1 MASNQPTN
9 LRDRLIKEETSGRT
23 KFRSL
28 KYDDF
33 KGVQPNPKP
42 FITTEL
48 PGVEEENP
56 SLGLLGNG
64 DFLLRAGSITRTLE
78 DTKRLTKFFTKG
90 QGAAFLTKQNLLSA
104 TNVKAQGSGILG
116 QGAYLSTNTIAQAGV
131 SAIGGHL
138 LKQGLN
144 PFRDLSVTEPTPIP
158 KVGGDGFLAKAANTV
173 AKGLTIADQATTFPL
188 YVQQVGKAQDSGD
201 NRLVQLRDAKIST
214 PVSSR
219 EELGTGLGNLLR
231 TITGVFGNNKATQ
244 FLNKVNDVIDS
255 VPGGA
260 ENNVSPRKDEVLSY
274 TGGPGAFL
282 GIGRTNIKRVSDT
295 TAYDTEEFRSKYYL
309 LNSGQIQARAD
320 QTTNNPGIILQDFRS
335 ELTNQTNSQK
345 VISNPVDYTRKNI
358 EQRVGL
364 GDPGTSEKNLSSY
377 VKGSGLGPVDKVNS
391 LPLYESTGV
400 TANERKNDLVKFR
413 IAAPDTNNPTKK
425 TYIHF
430 RAFLDG
436 MVDNFTSNW
445 NPVNYMGRTDS
456 LYRFQNYNRSVV
468 MSWTIAAQSREE
480 LMVMYTKLNYLQSI
494 MAGDYTDKGYLAGN
508 IINLTVGGYFWETPC
523 IVNSMNITIP
533 NESPW
538 EIGLPDSES
547 TSGFNTGQTIPTDKQ
562 VREMPHIIQ
571 VTGFSFTPIHSFAP
585 RKQKNVY
592 NAGGTLTEFGKQ
604 KFISLTS
611 EKGKSIYDD
620 PIRDDLQ
627 FNPQG
632 FTDGS
637 QTVNAIT
644 TQDRGLVDQNQ
655 AANLTVASP
664 NEVNNALRAKIGL
677 GF

>member
-9 LRDRLIKEETSGRT
+9 LRDRLIKEKILEKT

-48 PGVEEENP
+48 PRVEEDNP
-56 SLGLLGNG
+56 EVGN
-64 DFLLRAGSITRTLE
+64 DFLLRGGSIDRTDKDL
-78 DTKRLTKFFTKG
+78 KRLSKFFKSNKG
-90 QGAAFLTKQNLLSA
+90 DLFSVKQNLLSA
-104 TNVKAQGSGILG
+104 TNVKPQGGGILN
-116 QGAYLSTNTIAQAGV
+116 QGPYLPSNTLAQVGV
-131 SAIGGHL
+131 SAFGGHL
-138 LKQGLN
+138 IKQGVN
-144 PFRDLSVTEPTPIP
+144 PFRDISLGANNAATQLTSALGIEGTTVGAIIDNTAQQGRFPIY
-158 KVGGDGFLAKAANTV
+158 T
-173 AKGLTIADQATTFPL
+173 
-188 YVQQVGKAQDSGD
+188 QQVDKTQPSGQ
-201 NRLVQLRDAKIST
+201 NRLVELKGSKLANPNT
-214 PVSSR
+214 PN
-219 EELGTGLGNLLR
+219 ENIGGFLR
-231 TITGVFGNNKATQ
+231 TLDNLTGNRVSNIINSISDIGDSISMNNPNSIS
-244 FLNKVNDVIDS
+244 NKKNQILKYS
-255 VPGGA
+255 
-260 ENNVSPRKDEVLSY
+260 
-274 TGGPGAFL
+274 GGPGSFN
-282 GIGRTNIKRVSDT
+282 GIGSTIINRYSDT
-295 TAYDTEEFRSKYYL
+295 TAYNTEEFRSKYYL